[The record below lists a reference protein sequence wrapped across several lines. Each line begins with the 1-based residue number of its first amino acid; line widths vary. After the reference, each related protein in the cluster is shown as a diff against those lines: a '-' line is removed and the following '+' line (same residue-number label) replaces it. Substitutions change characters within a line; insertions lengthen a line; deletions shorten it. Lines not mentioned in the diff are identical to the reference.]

1 MASLIEMARKMRPL
15 IVKAAQS
22 LADEEAVQAPYLYDE
37 WSGDSVQYVK
47 DHKVRRNG
55 KVYKV
60 IAAHTSQADWPPETA
75 NTLFTVIDEVH
86 VGTLEDP
93 IPYSGN
99 MEIFNGK
106 YYVQD
111 DVVYLCNRD
120 SDTPLHHALKDLV
133 NIYVEVIS

>member
-1 MASLIEMARKMRPL
+1 MSTLIELARKMRPI

-37 WSGDSVQYVK
+37 WSGDGVEYAK
-47 DHKVRRNG
+47 DYKLRRNG

-60 IAAHTSQADWPPETA
+60 ITAHTSQMDWTPEVSA
-75 NTLFTVIDEVH
+75 SLFTVIDEVH
-86 VGTLEDP
+86 AGTLEDP

-99 MEIFNGK
+99 MELFAGK
-106 YYVQD
+106 YYAQD

-120 SDTPLHHALKDLV
+120 SGIPLHHALKDLV
-133 NIYVEVIS
+133 GIYVEVVA